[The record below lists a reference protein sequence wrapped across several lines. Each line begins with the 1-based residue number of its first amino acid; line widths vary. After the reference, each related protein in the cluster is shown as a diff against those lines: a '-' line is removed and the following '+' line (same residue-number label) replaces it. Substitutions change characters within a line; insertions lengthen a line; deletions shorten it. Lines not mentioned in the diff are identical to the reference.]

1 MFKNLKLAV
10 KLALGFI
17 LVLLLSTTVSLVAI
31 SYLNQVSTSTKLMYE
46 HPYAVHTSILRVQ
59 GNIMAIGREM
69 KDVLMISDSS
79 ALEAN
84 EANINELEQ
93 AVYDEFDLLY
103 ERFTGDHA
111 ILDSALE
118 AFQAWKLVREDIVRL
133 MRLGIIMQA
142 NNIVAEREVPLL
154 EEIEAR
160 IQEVVEL
167 AGDAALEFTETATS
181 DVASARGMVIGLL
194 IAAYVIAFLV
204 ATAIT
209 LSITRPVGRLLLF
222 TEEIAKGNLAV
233 AENDYKSKDEIG
245 VLSHALNQM
254 RNALRNMT
262 ASVTDSVLVVSS
274 SSEQMSAGAQQTSAS
289 VEELASTANQFT
301 NAVDRVSS
309 NAQGMTSMAR
319 KTSELSTQG
328 AVEIERTIKTMGEIN
343 EMVGS
348 LAVEI
353 RNLGR
358 QSEEIGE
365 IVTLI
370 TGIADQTNLLALNAA
385 IEAARAGE
393 QGRGFAVVAEEVR
406 ELAEQS
412 AEAAGEITSLI
423 QEIRT
428 SAQNSVQN
436 ADLGAAKVNEGL
448 EVVNNSGRM
457 FREIDRVIQSLV
469 SEIAEIASSTQELA
483 AGSEEMGATTEEQ
496 SASTQQMAILAV
508 QVSEAAI
515 KMNEEIG
522 RFKL

>member
-1 MFKNLKLAV
+1 MFKNLKLSV

-17 LVLLLSTTVSLVAI
+17 LVLLVSTIVSLVAI
-31 SYLNQVSTSTKLMYE
+31 TYLNQMADSTKLMYDQ
-46 HPYAVHTSILRVQ
+46 PYAVHTSILRVQ
-59 GNIMAIGREM
+59 RNITAIGREM

-84 EANINELEQ
+84 EANITELENE
-93 AVYDEFDLLY
+93 VYSEFEILY
-103 ERFTGDHA
+103 DRFKGDHA

-118 AFQAWKLVREDIVRL
+118 AFQAWQPVREDIVRL

-142 NNIVAEREVPLL
+142 NNIVEEREDPLL
-154 EEIEAR
+154 EEIESR
-160 IQEVVEL
+160 IQEVVAL
-167 AGDAALEFTETATS
+167 AENAALEFAETATS
-181 DVASARGMVIGLL
+181 DAASARSMVIGLL
-194 IAAYVIAFLV
+194 ILAYVIAF
-204 ATAIT
+204 AGAAAIT
-209 LSITRPVGRLLLF
+209 LSITRPVSRLVEF
-222 TEEIAKGNLAV
+222 TQEIAKGNLAV
-233 AENDYKSKDEIG
+233 EESDYESSDEIG
-245 VLSHALNQM
+245 VLSRALNQM
-254 RNALRNMT
+254 RSALREMT
-262 ASVTDSVLVVSS
+262 ASVTDSVAVVSS
-274 SSEQMSAGAQQTSAS
+274 SSEQMSAGAQETSAS
-289 VEELASTANQFT
+289 IEELASTANHFSS
-301 NAVDRVSS
+301 AVDRVSS
-309 NAQGMTSMAR
+309 NAQGMTSLAQ
-319 KTSELSTQG
+319 KTSGLSTQG

-412 AEAAGEITSLI
+412 AEAAGEITGLI

-436 ADLGAAKVNEGL
+436 ADQGAAKVNEGL
-448 EVVNNSGRM
+448 DVVNNSGRM
-457 FREIDRVIQSLV
+457 FAEIDSVIQNLV
-469 SEIAEIASSTQELA
+469 SEIAEIASATQELA
-483 AGSEEMGATTEEQ
+483 SGSEEMGATTEQQ
-496 SASTQQMAILAV
+496 SAAAQQMAILAV
-508 QVSEAAI
+508 EVSEAAV
-515 KMNEEIG
+515 KMNEEMN
-522 RFKL
+522 RFKV